1 MRKRYVVLC
10 ALLVGSML
18 FAGCGNAATDMPEN
32 TQVSTDVA
40 NEAASDTVTGMIQSI
55 EGSTVTL
62 AVMNM
67 QGGGAPEMPNG
78 ETQNMSNG
86 EVPEK
91 PEGEQPQMLSDN
103 KMNSEMEVLTFS
115 ITTDTIITDAEG
127 NVIEVEDLNN
137 GSMVVV
143 QMDEEGNAIS
153 VAISNMSAAMGA
165 PNGMGV
171 SGGMGQGA
179 PDSYN
184 ALNAYAEDATV
195 SGKNISSTG
204 VDENAVLVNNGA
216 TVTLEQVTLERIS
229 ADSTGG
235 DSSSFY
241 GIGAAV
247 LVTDGVVEVKNSTI
261 ETDADG
267 GAGVFAYNNGVAYVS
282 DSTIITEQS
291 TSGGIHVA
299 GGGTLHATNLTVETS
314 GESAAAIRSDRGGGT
329 MTVDGGTYTSNG
341 SGSPAV
347 YCTADISIED
357 ATLTATGSEA
367 VCIEGLNNL
376 VLTNCNLT
384 GNMPDLSQNDCTW
397 TVILYQSMSGD
408 SEIGNSTFTMNG
420 GSLTSNNGGLFYTT
434 NTESTFYLSDVEI
447 TYADDCEFFLKCTGN
462 QNQRGWGQSGANG
475 ADCIFTADS
484 QEMSGNILW
493 DSISTLDFNMQNGS
507 ILTGAFLQDES
518 SVVNSGSGYA
528 NLFIDET
535 STWVVTENSTLSV
548 LNCEGTIVDANGNS
562 VTIQGADGTIY
573 VKGTSACTI
582 TVTSYNK

>member
-115 ITTDTIITDAEG
+115 ITTDTIITDVEG

-493 DSISTLDFNMQNGS
+493 DSISALDFNMQNGS

-562 VTIQGADGTIY
+562 VTIQEADGTIY